1 MAIKFD
7 NTAIAQ
13 KNKESIKEQK
23 TSRIHPAAS
32 EKKETTKR
40 NDGTYTYRP
49 FELLLKGSN
58 PTK

>member
-7 NTAIAQ
+7 NTAITQ
-13 KNKESIKEQK
+13 KNKESIKEQQKTEQK
-23 TSRIHPAAS
+23 TSS

-49 FELLLKGSN
+49 FEVLLKGSN

>member
-7 NTAIAQ
+7 NTAITQ

-23 TSRIHPAAS
+23 KTEQKTSS
-32 EKKETTKR
+32 EKKDTTKR

-49 FELLLKGSN
+49 FEVLLKGSN